1 MVYEKSW
8 RAKSKSL
15 LPHHER
21 WQKQAE
27 SVGLSAEGKV
37 RLSWIIYAEM
47 SGNVFKTCRHFGI
60 GNSTFYKWKQRF
72 QSWNMSMNKMRGRQ
86 VVPVKDERVI
96 ALRKQYPYFGKM
108 KIKVIYER
116 EYGETISSWY
126 VQRVIKEYKLYFQKK
141 KKHYTQ
147 RKTSQTK
154 KRITECQTKPA
165 TGFLLHLDTIVLHL
179 MSTKRYVITAIDD
192 HSRIAYARMYK
203 SHSSNSTKDFFQR
216 LYFLLEDKIE
226 NVHTDNGSEFHKH
239 FDQAI
244 TKLELT
250 HWWSRTRTPKDNP
263 GNERF
268 NRTLR
273 EEFLNWG
280 NFHPDTTVFN
290 KKLTNWLVEYN
301 SIRPHESLNYLTP
314 LEYSEKTMHLS
325 TMWSSGT
332 YACAFLYSL
341 LYLLS

>member
-1 MVYEKSW
+1 MVYQQYRNAQKNKIMNKYDRW
-8 RAKSKSL
+8 RELAKKL
-15 LPHHER
+15 
-21 WQKQAE
+21 
-27 SVGLSAEGKV
+27 GLSREAKC
-37 RLSWIIYAEM
+37 RLEWIIFYETKGGKNA
-47 SGNVFKTCRHFGI
+47 SLVARHFGI
-60 GNSTFYKWKQRF
+60 GKSTFHKWYKRF
-72 QSWNMSMNKMRGRQ
+72 DGINLRLLESQSRKPKRVRGRQ
-86 VVPVKDERVI
+86 VVPSKDERII

-108 KIKVIYER
+108 KIKTIYER
-116 EYGETISSWY
+116 EYGEPISSWY
-126 VQRVIKEYKLYFQKK
+126 VQRVIQEYKLYFKKK

-154 KRITECQTKPA
+154 KRITDCQSKPT
-165 TGFLLHLDTIVLHL
+165 TGFLLHLDTVVLHL
-179 MSTKRYVITAIDD
+179 MGTKRYIITAIDD

-239 FDQAI
+239 FDQAV
-244 TKLELT
+244 TALKLT

-268 NRTLR
+268 NRTFR

-301 SIRPHESLNYLTP
+301 NIRPHESLNYLTP
-314 LEYSEKTMHLS
+314 LEYSEKTMGLS

-332 YACAFLYSL
+332 KP
-341 LYLLS
+341 

>member
-1 MVYEKSW
+1 MVYQQYRNAQKNELMSKYYRW
-8 RAKSKSL
+8 REMSKKL
-15 LPHHER
+15 
-21 WQKQAE
+21 
-27 SVGLSAEGKV
+27 GLSRKAKC
-37 RLSWIIYAEM
+37 RLEWIIFYETKGGKSVSLVA
-47 SGNVFKTCRHFGI
+47 RHFGI
-60 GNSTFYKWKQRF
+60 GLSTFHKWHKRF
-72 QSWNMSMNKMRGRQ
+72 DGVNIRLLESQSRKPKKVRGRQ

-332 YACAFLYSL
+332 TP
-341 LYLLS
+341 